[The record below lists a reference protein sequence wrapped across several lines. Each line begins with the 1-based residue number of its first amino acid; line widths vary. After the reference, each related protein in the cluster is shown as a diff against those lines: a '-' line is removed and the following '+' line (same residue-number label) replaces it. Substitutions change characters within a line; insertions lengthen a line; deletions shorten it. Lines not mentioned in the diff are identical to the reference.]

1 MEPDQDI
8 RPERRR
14 PRQLSGVQIMF
25 AAVLAVGLALAINLS
40 SLVASS
46 RPLQELY
53 QQVSAEIR
61 ALEREQAQL
70 YSERD
75 FARSD
80 AFVETWARNEGKMV
94 RPGEVLVIPV
104 PAGEQ
109 LMAEATPEPTPALI
123 IETTPPEPEPWMVWW
138 ALFFDAPPPRS

>member
-1 MEPDQDI
+1 MEPDPDI

-61 ALEREQAQL
+61 VLEREQAQL
-70 YSERD
+70 YAERD

-80 AFVETWARNEGKMV
+80 AFVEMWARSEGKMV

-104 PAGEQ
+104 PTGEI
-109 LMAEATPEPTPALI
+109 LVEATPEAAPPVM
-123 IETTPPEPEPWMVWW
+123 IETTPPEPEPWMLWW
-138 ALFFDAPPPRS
+138 ALFFDSPPPRF